1 MPPPLDRR
9 DFLKAAGLIA
19 ATPLLDA
26 CGDSGLAEAP
36 TLPPPLPVPGP
47 APAPSPAPMV
57 DPVFPAPGQEP
68 PSFDFPLVLALP
80 FAHGVASGD
89 PLSDRVIVWTRI
101 TEITPSA
108 QSIPV
113 AWQVSTSPTMTPVVK
128 AGSQSTSAARD
139 WTVKVDVTGLMPAT
153 TYYYRFTAL
162 GQQSITGRT
171 RTAPAATV
179 DNIRFAVVACSSYW
193 SSTWSG
199 YDHIAD
205 RNDLDLVLH
214 CGDYIYDFIDEDEF
228 VRSRK
233 NSRDLGFVDNRDWL
247 DIAELRRRYALF
259 RSDAALMRAHQ
270 QHPWFIVWDNHDID
284 TGYGNELPTPQ
295 DGMQSTTTLAQTT
308 QVFWEWTPSR
318 PPLADGSGRF
328 LLVDDGSYPTPPDS
342 QLLYR
347 RLPYGPLAEFF
358 GVDTQIGLPGYG
370 LTLDASHLPAN
381 TPSLY
386 GRPQFEWFT
395 GSMVAA
401 EQAGVR
407 WKIVN
412 NQTWFA
418 PADTPDVI
426 AGFPSVPKLNIS
438 RWSSYSG
445 ERTALCQALRGSNPA
460 SLRVRGAVFVSG
472 DSHGN
477 FGSDVIE
484 TTQLLSSYVPGAVAR
499 STRNGS
505 TATNTGA
512 GSVRV
517 TTGNTPVVNN
527 RALSVGVEFAPSS
540 LGRGGADELV
550 SRAMIDGSTTPAM
563 PGTSSQ
569 EASVMATRGVE
580 AAVINGNKNVQF
592 IEWVDHG
599 YGIVDLKPERAI
611 FEYWWQD
618 KLTVDSPDVLGMQ
631 MVSFAADNP
640 TAVPMPRYRDQLDY
654 VLTHGM
660 TVAATTG
667 TRMSEPA
674 PLTEMVLPR

>member
-1 MPPPLDRR
+1 MPPPPMDRR

-26 CGDSGLAEAP
+26 CGESGLARVSPTTPTTP
-36 TLPPPLPVPGP
+36 TLP
-47 APAPSPAPMV
+47 

-68 PSFDFPLVLALP
+68 ASFDFPLVLALP

-101 TEITPSA
+101 TEIVPSA
-108 QSIPV
+108 PSIAV
-113 AWQVSTSPTMTPVVK
+113 RWQVSTSPTMSPVLK
-128 AGSQSTSAARD
+128 SGTQSTSAARD
-139 WTVKVDVTGLMPAT
+139 WTVKVDVTGLAPAT
-153 TYYYRFTAL
+153 TYYYRFSAL
-162 GQQSITGRT
+162 GQRSITGRT
-171 RTAPAATV
+171 RTAPASMV

-199 YDHIAD
+199 YQHIAEK
-205 RNDLDLVLH
+205 NDLDLVVH
-214 CGDYIYDFIDEDEF
+214 CGDYIYDFIDQDEF

-247 DIAELRRRYALF
+247 DITELRRRYALY
-259 RSDAALMRAHQ
+259 RSDPQLMRAHQ

-284 TGYGNELPTPQ
+284 EGYGNELETPF
-295 DGMQSTTTLAQTT
+295 DGMQSTTTLEQTT

-318 PPLADGSGRF
+318 PPLGDGSGRF
-328 LLVDDGSYPTPPDS
+328 LLVDDGSYPAPADNK
-342 QLLYR
+342 LLYR

-358 GVDTQIGLPGYG
+358 GVDTQIGLPGHG
-370 LTLDASHLPAN
+370 LTLDSSHLPEG

-395 GSMVAA
+395 GGMVAA
-401 EQAGVR
+401 EQAGVK

-426 AGFPSVPKLNIS
+426 AGFPSVPKIGIS
-438 RWSSYSG
+438 RWSDYAG
-445 ERTALCQALRGSNPA
+445 ERTALCEALRGSNPA
-460 SLRVRGAVFVSG
+460 NLRVRGTVLVSG

-484 TTQLLSSYVPGAVAR
+484 TTQLVSAYQPGLPGR

-505 TATNTGA
+505 TTANAAAGA
-512 GSVRV
+512 VRL
-517 TTGNTPVVNN
+517 TSGNVAVLNN
-527 RALSVGVEFAPSS
+527 RAASVGVEFAPSS

-550 SRAMIDGSTTPAM
+550 LRALVDGGAPLNDATI
-563 PGTSSQ
+563 TSSI
-569 EASVMATRGVE
+569 V
-580 AAVINGNKNVQF
+580 AAKALETVVLTANKNVQF
-592 IEWVDHG
+592 IDWVDHG
-599 YGIVDLKPERAI
+599 YGIVDLTADRAI

-618 KLTVDSPDVLGMQ
+618 KLTVDSLDVLGMQ
-631 MVSFAADNP
+631 MVSWGADDA
-640 TAVPMPRYRDQLDY
+640 TALPQPHYRDQLDY

-667 TRMSEPA
+667 TRVSEPA
-674 PLTEMVLPR
+674 PLTEVVMPR

>member
-1 MPPPLDRR
+1 MPPPPMDRR

-26 CGDSGLAEAP
+26 CGDSRLAEAP
-36 TLPPPLPVPGP
+36 AASGPPVVNPI
-47 APAPSPAPMV
+47 
-57 DPVFPAPGQEP
+57 FPAPGQEP
-68 PSFDFPLVLALP
+68 ASFDFPLVLALP

-101 TEITPSA
+101 TEIVPSA
-108 QSIPV
+108 ASIPV
-113 AWQVSTSPTMTPVVK
+113 RWQVSTSPTMSPVIK
-128 AGSQSTSAARD
+128 SGTQTTTGARD
-139 WTVKVDVTGLMPAT
+139 WTVKVDVTGLAPAT

-171 RTAPAATV
+171 RTAPAAMV

-199 YDHIAD
+199 YQHIAEK
-205 RNDLDLVLH
+205 NDLDLVVH
-214 CGDYIYDFIDEDEF
+214 CGDYIYDFIDQDEF

-247 DIAELRRRYALF
+247 DISELRRRYALY
-259 RSDAALMRAHQ
+259 RSDPQLMRAHQ
-270 QHPWFIVWDNHDID
+270 QHPFFIVWDNHDID
-284 TGYGNELPTPQ
+284 EGYGNELETPF
-295 DGMQSTTTLAQTT
+295 DGMQSTTTVEQTT

-318 PPLADGSGRF
+318 PPLGDGSGRF
-328 LLVDDGSYPTPPDS
+328 LLVDDGSYPAPADNK
-342 QLLYR
+342 LLYR

-358 GVDTQIGLPGYG
+358 GVDTQIGLPGHG
-370 LTLDASHLPAN
+370 LTLDSSHLPEG

-395 GSMVAA
+395 GGMVAA
-401 EQAGVR
+401 EQAGVK

-426 AGFPSVPKLNIS
+426 AGFPSVPKIGIS
-438 RWSSYSG
+438 RWSDYSG
-445 ERTALCQALRGSNPA
+445 ERAALCEALRGSNPA
-460 SLRVRGAVFVSG
+460 NLRVRGTVLVSG

-484 TTQLLSSYVPGAVAR
+484 TTELVSAYQPGLPGR

-505 TATNTGA
+505 TTANAAAGA
-512 GSVRV
+512 VRL
-517 TTGNTPVVNN
+517 TSGNVAVLNN
-527 RALSVGVEFAPSS
+527 RAASVGVEFAPSS

-550 SRAMIDGSTTPAM
+550 LRALIDGGAPLNDATIA
-563 PGTSSQ
+563 SSIAGAKAL
-569 EASVMATRGVE
+569 ETAVL
-580 AAVINGNKNVQF
+580 AANKNVQF
-592 IEWVDHG
+592 IDWVDHG
-599 YGIVDLKPERAI
+599 YGIVDLTADRAI

-631 MVSFAADNP
+631 MVSWGADNA
-640 TAVPMPRYRDQLDY
+640 TAVPAPHYRDQLDY

-667 TRMSEPA
+667 TRVSEPA
-674 PLTEMVLPR
+674 PLTEVVMPR

>member
-1 MPPPLDRR
+1 MDRR

-26 CGDSGLAEAP
+26 CGDSRLAEAP
-36 TLPPPLPVPGP
+36 AASVPPVVNPI
-47 APAPSPAPMV
+47 
-57 DPVFPAPGQEP
+57 FPAPGQEP
-68 PSFDFPLVLALP
+68 ASFDFPLVLALP

-101 TEITPSA
+101 TEIVPSA
-108 QSIPV
+108 ASIPV
-113 AWQVSTSPTMTPVVK
+113 SWQVSASPTMSPVIK
-128 AGSQSTSAARD
+128 SGTQTTTGARD
-139 WTVKVDVTGLMPAT
+139 WTVKVDVTGLAPAT

-171 RTAPAATV
+171 RTAPAAMV

-199 YDHIAD
+199 YQHIAEK
-205 RNDLDLVLH
+205 NDLDLVVH
-214 CGDYIYDFIDEDEF
+214 CGDYIYDFIDQDEF

-247 DIAELRRRYALF
+247 DITELRRRYALY
-259 RSDAALMRAHQ
+259 RSDPQLMRAHQ
-270 QHPWFIVWDNHDID
+270 QHPFFIVWDNHDID
-284 TGYGNELPTPQ
+284 EGYGNELETPF
-295 DGMQSTTTLAQTT
+295 DGMQSTTTLEQTT

-318 PPLADGSGRF
+318 PPLGDGSGRF
-328 LLVDDGSYPTPPDS
+328 LLVDDGSYPAPADNK
-342 QLLYR
+342 LLYR

-358 GVDTQIGLPGYG
+358 GVDTQIGLPGHG
-370 LTLDASHLPAN
+370 FTLDSSHLPEG

-395 GSMVAA
+395 GGMVAA
-401 EQAGVR
+401 EQAGVK

-426 AGFPSVPKLNIS
+426 AGFPSVPKIGIS
-438 RWSSYSG
+438 RWSDYSG
-445 ERTALCQALRGSNPA
+445 ERAALCEALRGSNA
-460 SLRVRGAVFVSG
+460 ANLRVRGTVLVSG

-477 FGSDVIE
+477 FGSDVVE
-484 TTQLLSSYVPGAVAR
+484 TTDLVSAYQPGLPGR

-505 TATNTGA
+505 TTANAAAGA
-512 GSVRV
+512 VRL
-517 TTGNTPVVNN
+517 TSGNVAVLNN
-527 RALSVGVEFAPSS
+527 RAASVGVEFAPSS

-550 SRAMIDGSTTPAM
+550 LRALIDGGAPLNDATIASSIAGAKALETT
-563 PGTSSQ
+563 
-569 EASVMATRGVE
+569 VL
-580 AAVINGNKNVQF
+580 AANKNVQF
-592 IEWVDHG
+592 IDWVDHG
-599 YGIVDLKPERAI
+599 YGIVDLTADRAI

-631 MVSFAADNP
+631 MVSWGADNA
-640 TAVPMPRYRDQLDY
+640 TAVPAPHYRDQLDY

-667 TRMSEPA
+667 TRVSEPA
-674 PLTEMVLPR
+674 PLTEVVMPR

>member
-1 MPPPLDRR
+1 MPPPPMDRR

-26 CGDSGLAEAP
+26 CGESGLARVPP
-36 TLPPPLPVPGP
+36 TTPTT
-47 APAPSPAPMV
+47 PSPTPTIP

-68 PSFDFPLVLALP
+68 ASFDFPLVLALP

-101 TEITPSA
+101 TEIVPSA
-108 QSIPV
+108 ASIPV
-113 AWQVSTSPTMTPVVK
+113 TWQVSTSPTMTPVLK
-128 AGSQSTSAARD
+128 SGTQSTTAERD
-139 WTVKVDVTGLMPAT
+139 WTVKVDVVGLAPAT
-153 TYYYRFTAL
+153 TYYYRFSAL

-171 RTAPAATV
+171 RTAPAAAV
-179 DNIRFAVVACSSYW
+179 DNIRFAVAACSSYW

-205 RNDLDLVLH
+205 RNDLDLVIH
-214 CGDYIYDFIDEDEF
+214 CGDYIYDFIDQDEF

-247 DIAELRRRYALF
+247 DLSELRRRYALF

-295 DGMQSTTTLAQTT
+295 DGMESTTTLAQTT

-318 PPLADGSGRF
+318 PPLADGSGNF
-328 LLVDDGSYPTPPDS
+328 LLVDDGSYPAPPDS
-342 QLLYR
+342 KLLYR

-370 LTLDASHLPAN
+370 LTLDASHLPAD
-381 TPSLY
+381 TPTLY
-386 GRPQFEWFT
+386 GKPQFDWFT

-401 EQAGVR
+401 EQAGVQ

-418 PADTPDVI
+418 PADTPDVL
-426 AGFPSVPKLNIS
+426 AGFPSVPKIGIS
-438 RWSSYSG
+438 RWSNYTA
-445 ERTALCQALRGSNPA
+445 ERSALCTALRGDNPA
-460 SLRVRGAVFVSG
+460 QTRVHGTVFVSG
-472 DSHGN
+472 DTHGN

-484 TTQLLSSYVPGAVAR
+484 SATLVSSYVSGVAAR

-505 TATNTGA
+505 TAINTAA

-517 TTGNTPVVNN
+517 TTGNTPVLNN

-550 SRAMIDGSTTPAM
+550 LRALVDGGASADAATIA
-563 PGTSSQ
+563 SSVQ
-569 EASVMATRGVE
+569 ATRALE
-580 AAVINGNKNVQF
+580 TAVTTANRNVQF

-599 YGIVDLKPERAI
+599 YGIVDLTNERAI

-618 KLTVDSPDVLGMQ
+618 KLTGASPDVLGMQ
-631 MVSFAADNP
+631 MVSWAADNA
-640 TAVPMPRYRDQLDY
+640 TAVPQPHYRDQLDY
-654 VLTHGM
+654 VLAHGM
-660 TVAATTG
+660 TVAATAG

-674 PLTEMVLPR
+674 PLTEVVMPR